1 MNEMIK
7 ALEAAAQKRQ
17 VMAVYRDETGD
28 SWSGIP
34 VLTGPAL
41 AVLAREQDFS
51 LDGYLAI
58 GAGEISGWSS
68 TTITTLSAG

>member
-34 VLTGPAL
+34 VCW
-41 AVLAREQDFS
+41 REGGS
-51 LDGYLAI
+51 
-58 GAGEISGWSS
+58 
-68 TTITTLSAG
+68 